1 MAIKIGINGFG
12 RIGRMALRSIIE
24 QDRKDLQ
31 VVHIN
36 NKSSTEI
43 SSFLLAN
50 DTVHGKLKLKTE
62 LSWTEHSIHFNRK
75 VIQMT
80 RETEISKI
88 DWQEYGVNVVLEC
101 TGKFNTIEKSSEHIN
116 GGAKKVIISAP
127 CKGAKNIVFG
137 VNEKDLKSKD
147 KVISAASCTTNCLA
161 PVAHVLNEEFGIE
174 RGFMTTIHSYTN
186 DQRLLD
192 NSHKDLRRA
201 RSAPNSMIP
210 TTTGATKS
218 LGDVIPSL
226 KGKVE
231 GISIRVPTPN
241 VSLIEFVFSSS
252 KNLTAEKINNSFIK
266 ASKSKLKN
274 ILEINNEPLIS
285 SDFNHNSNS
294 AIVDIALTK
303 VIDNKM
309 AKVSAWYDN
318 EWGFACRMC
327 DLANYFGKI

>member
-1 MAIKIGINGFG
+1 MALKIGINGFG
-12 RIGRMALRSIIE
+12 RIGRMVLRSIIE
-24 QDRKDLQ
+24 NNRKDLEI
-31 VVHIN
+31 VAIN
-36 NKSSTEI
+36 NRGNSEV
-43 SSFLLAN
+43 SSFLLKH
-50 DTVHGKLKLKTE
+50 DTIHGKLNAKI
-62 LSWTEHSIHFNRK
+62 SHSGKAIEINGKKISMIH
-75 VIQMT
+75 
-80 RETEISKI
+80 ETEISKI
-88 DWQEYGVNVVLEC
+88 DWKKYKVDVVVEC
-101 TGKFNTIEKSSEHIN
+101 TGKFNTKEKSTQHIKS
-116 GGAKKVIISAP
+116 GAKKVLVSAP

-137 VNEKDLKSKD
+137 INEKDLKSQD
-147 KVISAASCTTNCLA
+147 RVISAASCTTNCLA

-174 RGFMTTIHSYTN
+174 RGFMTTIHSYTT

-201 RSAPNSMIP
+201 RSATNSMIP

-226 KGKVE
+226 KGKIE

-266 ASKSKLKN
+266 AAKSKLKN
-274 ILEINNEPLIS
+274 ILEISNKPLVS
-285 SDFNHNSNS
+285 SDFNHNPNS

-327 DLANYFGKI
+327 DLANYLGKI